1 MENLP
6 AIAGQ
11 GGLSAA
17 TALNPYTAA
26 LGLAQP
32 IFQGIMGIAQN
43 ARANKIMNQAVRPTA
58 VVPQALLESQRMY
71 NNRVMS
77 GMMPG
82 QQYMSDQIAGN
93 QAAAI
98 RSATGMGGGVNS
110 RIGAILGAQAQADN
124 SYANLAAQQAQYQM
138 QQQAALG
145 NVLGQ
150 VGQEQNRVWQYNEA
164 EPYAA
169 LMAAAQ
175 REKDA
180 GNRNIYGALGAAGGA
195 IASAITSPQIA
206 AQAMAG
212 QTDPS
217 KFASQG
223 VINAMQNPVIG
234 KDGQKTIDFQS
245 GIGSQWDALGSNYA
259 NSLPP
264 MRDFQSMMPEIPT
277 SYEKQIPLFRR
288 EMNQLQQGA
297 AEFLVNPR
305 VRKST
310 MGSYNSSDLSRSPAI
325 MPLLQKSNMQMYATP
340 GMEDDLKFR
349 GY

>member
-32 IFQGIMGIAQN
+32 IFQGIMGLAQN
-43 ARANKIMNQAVRPTA
+43 ARANKILNNAARPTA
-58 VVPQALLESQRMY
+58 VVPQALLDAQRQSENAYMAGY
-71 NNRVMS
+71 
-77 GMMPG
+77 MPG
-82 QQYMSDQIAGN
+82 MDYMSNQIAGN
-93 QAAAI
+93 QAAAV
-98 RSATGMGGGVNS
+98 RAATGMGGSAQS
-110 RIGAILGAQAQADN
+110 RIGSILSAQALADQ
-124 SYANLAAQQAQYQM
+124 SYGNLAAQNQQYQM
-138 QQQAALG
+138 QQMNAL
-145 NVLGQ
+145 NNIRGQ
-150 VGQEQNRVWQYNEA
+150 VGQEQNRVWDYNEA
-164 EPYAA
+164 QPYAA

-180 GNRNIYGALGAAGGA
+180 ANRNIYGAIGAAGGA
-195 IASAITSPQIA
+195 IASGITSPQIA
-206 AQAMAG
+206 AQAMAA

-234 KDGQKTIDFQS
+234 NDGQKTIDFQS

-259 NSLPP
+259 RGLPP

-277 SYEKQIPLFRR
+277 NYEKQIPLFRR